1 MKVLL
6 IDPAGAQ
13 RYVTHNAGL
22 AYLSSALLA
31 RQHEVRVL
39 DMNNYD
45 FSWLSGALVAGGTYY
60 LTARR
65 VVVRSPRLG
74 LESQ

>member
-1 MKVLL
+1 MQGPVA
-6 IDPAGAQ
+6 IA
-13 RYVTHNAGL
+13 
-22 AYLSSALLA
+22 
-31 RQHEVRVL
+31 
-39 DMNNYD
+39 MNNSD